1 MYHWEGTLLYLV
13 DQSMAELILE
23 KASVKKAASSEKER
37 IKEEEEKENK
47 VQQTTRKMAWGSY

>member
-1 MYHWEGTLLYLV
+1 MLNLV
-13 DQSMAELILE
+13 DQSMAKLILE
-23 KASVKKAASSEKER
+23 KASVRKAASSEKER